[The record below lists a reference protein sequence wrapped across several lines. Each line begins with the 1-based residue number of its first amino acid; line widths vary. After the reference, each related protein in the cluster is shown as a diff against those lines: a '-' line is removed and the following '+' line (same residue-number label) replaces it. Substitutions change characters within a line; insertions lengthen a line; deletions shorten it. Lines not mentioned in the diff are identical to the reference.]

1 MNNAN
6 DVMRLAD
13 ALLVRDTIGKA
24 PGVESNKSV
33 VAVTDVETRKI
44 LIFTNIEKL
53 SYYLK
58 VSTETMKYLMDP
70 KDYVCID
77 LDLKND
83 LQTKLRNKEVI
94 RLEMTVV
101 ESWPIISA
109 VVRLGRDGAPMSI
122 LLDVE
127 EDALRING
135 YKDNYGKRCVIMEES
150 NKLNN
155 DIFNWLEEC
164 LLGYCIQLS
173 TLKILSIH
181 VTDSK
186 INILFKLN

>member
-1 MNNAN
+1 MKNVDNIKNMASN
-6 DVMRLAD
+6 LLGVEKGIKFKNTNVGSRKLVVVVSDVM
-13 ALLVRDTIGKA
+13 
-24 PGVESNKSV
+24 N
-33 VAVTDVETRKI
+33 RKI
-44 LIFTNIEKL
+44 LIFTDIEKL

-58 VSTETMKYLMDP
+58 IGEETMRFLLSP
-70 KDYVCID
+70 KDYDPLD
-77 LDLKND
+77 LNLKND
-83 LQTKLRNKEVI
+83 LQTKLKNKGVI

-101 ESWPIISA
+101 ESWPVISA

-135 YKDNYGKRCVIMEES
+135 YKDDYGKRCVIMEES

-173 TLKILSIH
+173 TLKILSVH

-186 INILFKLN
+186 IDILF

>member
-77 LDLKND
+77 LDLK
-83 LQTKLRNKEVI
+83 K
-94 RLEMTVV
+94 
-101 ESWPIISA
+101 
-109 VVRLGRDGAPMSI
+109 
-122 LLDVE
+122 
-127 EDALRING
+127 
-135 YKDNYGKRCVIMEES
+135 
-150 NKLNN
+150 
-155 DIFNWLEEC
+155 
-164 LLGYCIQLS
+164 
-173 TLKILSIH
+173 
-181 VTDSK
+181 
-186 INILFKLN
+186 